1 MRKAVDRP
9 YVVSVALSQEEL
21 SWLRELA
28 QIERVTEERVLR
40 RAGVGALSEAGAQAA
55 EHPQGDRHRAGG
67 SGGLK
72 ARSARLREPRG
83 RRAGEWVSGI
93 AGWMKTEQVKQ
104 RLESSS
110 SRWAFGRRKCSVS
123 LCSALRQRNSF

>member
-9 YVVSVALSQEEL
+9 YVVSVALSHEEL

-55 EHPQGDRHRAGG
+55 EHPQRDRHCAGG

-72 ARSARLREPRG
+72 ARSARIREPRG
-83 RRAGEWVSGI
+83 RRAGE
-93 AGWMKTEQVKQ
+93 M
-104 RLESSS
+104 
-110 SRWAFGRRKCSVS
+110 
-123 LCSALRQRNSF
+123 